1 VAGILDSKSRVLDTV
16 ITQEGK
22 RQIATG
28 GLRAVYA
35 TVSDKSTYYE
45 ESAVSGSTNATLR
58 LYFES
63 PTENINDSI
72 MMESDDSGK
81 LLGYPVQ
88 GSEFYNTDGV
98 VSGRTSA
105 SGSLVYA
112 NATNFSGFASLA
124 EGVITSSIDRFK
136 NLYSL
141 GTRDPEESD
150 SLQMVLSQED
160 YTFTVNNLFPFL
172 EGPTDATSNL
182 DYIEPLFFD
191 ERLANVPNFQ
201 YLPPLVEPLTPS
213 ELKKSSFPKKKRF
226 GNYVKIQRPQ
236 NLNFKKV
243 MRQMN
248 IFSSMSGSTSMIGDP
263 DADTDETSPLQG
275 LPYSNPNASGDY
287 GLLASQQDGSTVNL
301 TSDQLPKERVSIFFR
316 KTSSTNNLMMQMF
329 ELDTN
334 ASKLKKLDVIDF
346 GVESD
351 TNDSLHPYKH
361 MFFIGKIF
369 INSINLPV
377 FVNLFII
384 IMD

>member
-1 VAGILDSKSRVLDTV
+1 MAGILDSKSRVLDTV

>member
-1 VAGILDSKSRVLDTV
+1 
-16 ITQEGK
+16 
-22 RQIATG
+22 
-28 GLRAVYA
+28 
-35 TVSDKSTYYE
+35 
-45 ESAVSGSTNATLR
+45 
-58 LYFES
+58 
-63 PTENINDSI
+63 
-72 MMESDDSGK
+72 
-81 LLGYPVQ
+81 
-88 GSEFYNTDGV
+88 
-98 VSGRTSA
+98 
-105 SGSLVYA
+105 
-112 NATNFSGFASLA
+112 
-124 EGVITSSIDRFK
+124 
-136 NLYSL
+136 
-141 GTRDPEESD
+141 
-150 SLQMVLSQED
+150 
-160 YTFTVNNLFPFL
+160 
-172 EGPTDATSNL
+172 
-182 DYIEPLFFD
+182 
-191 ERLANVPNFQ
+191 
-201 YLPPLVEPLTPS
+201 VEPLTPS

>member
-182 DYIEPLFFD
+182 DYIEPYF
-191 ERLANVPNFQ
+191 
-201 YLPPLVEPLTPS
+201 
-213 ELKKSSFPKKKRF
+213 
-226 GNYVKIQRPQ
+226 
-236 NLNFKKV
+236 
-243 MRQMN
+243 
-248 IFSSMSGSTSMIGDP
+248 
-263 DADTDETSPLQG
+263 
-275 LPYSNPNASGDY
+275 
-287 GLLASQQDGSTVNL
+287 
-301 TSDQLPKERVSIFFR
+301 
-316 KTSSTNNLMMQMF
+316 LMKDLQMF
-329 ELDTN
+329 LIFN
-334 ASKLKKLDVIDF
+334 I
-346 GVESD
+346 
-351 TNDSLHPYKH
+351 SLLWW
-361 MFFIGKIF
+361 
-369 INSINLPV
+369 SL
-377 FVNLFII
+377 
-384 IMD
+384 